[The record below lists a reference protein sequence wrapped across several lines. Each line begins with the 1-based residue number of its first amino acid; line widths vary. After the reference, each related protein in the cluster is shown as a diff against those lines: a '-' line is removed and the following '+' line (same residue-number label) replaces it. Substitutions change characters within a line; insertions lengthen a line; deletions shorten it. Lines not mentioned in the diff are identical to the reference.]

1 MFENTVR
8 YSVFNG
14 AVVVISLM
22 QYFKSTSSLTLKI
35 KAMKN
40 LKNILLIAVTVLTY
54 SCSPIRYVPNSVFIP
69 LMQQKGQVSA
79 NASLTG
85 SEETAGIELNAAV
98 AVTKYFALMANY
110 SSAGSDNGDNLNLV
124 EFGGGYFKTIG
135 NHGSFETYTG
145 FGRGSVLTPGFTTYT
160 FDNNNIYAEHT
171 TPGYKIHFN
180 RAFLQSTIGYTNR
193 IVDVAGGFRYCY
205 LNYGN
210 DFNPYEEQ
218 NISGKAKGVHL
229 FEPTVLFRI
238 GYKAVKFSL
247 QYTATVDMTKSHL
260 ADYSDFKNFAIGVH
274 LNFNS
279 KKNPPTNYTKVIR

>member
-1 MFENTVR
+1 
-8 YSVFNG
+8 
-14 AVVVISLM
+14 
-22 QYFKSTSSLTLKI
+22 
-35 KAMKN
+35 MKN
-40 LKNILLIAVTVLTY
+40 LKSTLFIAISVLTY
-54 SCSPIRYVPNSVFIP
+54 SCTPIRYVPNSVYIP

-98 AVTKYFALMANY
+98 AVTKNVAIIANY
-110 SSAGSDNGDNLNLV
+110 SSASSDNEDNLNLI
-124 EFGGGYFKTIG
+124 EFGGGYFKRIG
-135 NHGSFETYTG
+135 NHGSFENYTG
-145 FGRGSVLTPGFTTYT
+145 FGRGSVLTSGLTSYTYT
-160 FDNNNIYAEHT
+160 SNGTFIEHT
-171 TPGYKIHFN
+171 SPGYKIHFN

-193 IVDVAGGFRYCY
+193 IIDVAGGFRYCY

-247 QYTATVDMTKSHL
+247 QYTATLDMTKSNL
-260 ADYSDFKNFAIGVH
+260 AAYSDFKNFALGVH

-279 KKNPPTNYTKVIR
+279 KKNPPTNYAKSRP